1 MSSSTAITKHD
12 LVRRRTQL
20 DEAKRSLVRQEQD
33 FGDLRKQLEAFVD
46 RYTAALEPLYL
57 ELDALESQLHCA
69 TSLLVEALRRN
80 GVEASMPRLP
90 QATAL
95 PLLPSL
101 PAGSPL
107 PEEPAGGLI
116 ELGPPPLKT
125 LYRRAAMRFHPD
137 LAGSDRQ
144 RHQREQQMMTINQ
157 AYANGDREILERLLL
172 AAGED
177 PVKVTGGN
185 ADAIRHWLAR
195 SEQAVQGRLRV
206 VQAHRAL
213 LDTHAVK
220 KLRDAVESAEAQ
232 GLDPLGVMAERL
244 RSQIAERRQEIYIG
258 QRLRPDSQLAR
269 DFIQRCEQRGSVFK
283 PAVLNGYQSKG
294 PTPSGKASGIP

>member
-1 MSSSTAITKHD
+1 MSNMAITKHD
-12 LVRRRTQL
+12 LACRRTQL
-20 DEAKRSLVRQEQD
+20 DERKRSLNRQEHD
-33 FGDLRKQLEAFVD
+33 FAELHKKLQSFVD
-46 RYTAALEPLYL
+46 RYTMALEPLYL

-95 PLLPSL
+95 PPLPSL
-101 PAGSPL
+101 PAGSPM
-107 PEEPAGGLI
+107 PEEPAGGMV

-137 LAGSDRQ
+137 LARSDAQ
-144 RHQREQQMMTINQ
+144 RHQREQQMMAINQ
-157 AYANGDREILERLLL
+157 AYARGDREPIERLLL

-185 ADAIRHWLAR
+185 ADAMRHWLSR
-195 SEQAVQGRLRV
+195 SETAVQGRMRV
-206 VQAHRAL
+206 VQAHNAL
-213 LDTHAVK
+213 LETHPVH
-220 KLRDAVESAEAQ
+220 KLCAAVESAEAQ
-232 GLDPLGVMAERL
+232 GLDPLGVMAARL
-244 RSQIAERRQEIYIG
+244 QSQIAERRQEIYIG

-269 DFIQRCEQRGSVFK
+269 DFIQRCEQRGGVFK
-283 PAVLNGYQSKG
+283 PAV
-294 PTPSGKASGIP
+294 